1 MAPSSNG
8 LGRQSLKL
16 QMQSSNLAGVTV
28 AIVQRLVHQIVALKI
43 RVQFPVVTLGAGRI
57 AAIAA
62 DCKSADFGLRWFES
76 NPAHFTF
83 ACPRWLM
90 VPSPLRSGRR
100 KADVHWTSCAPLRWC
115 AATHRWFESTR
126 KRSKVLNQK
135 FNDKSLYFRYNECLR

>member
-1 MAPSSNG
+1 MPVPVWSHSLMVRTPAFHAGDTGFESRWDHMAPSSNG

-43 RVQFPVVTLGAGRI
+43 RVQFPVVTPGAGRI

-90 VPSPLRSGRR
+90 VPPR
-100 KADVHWTSCAPLRWC
+100 
-115 AATHRWFESTR
+115 
-126 KRSKVLNQK
+126 
-135 FNDKSLYFRYNECLR
+135 